1 VQTFFSDGKYL
12 HIFFLNVF
20 HKMEHPPEHDT
31 EVSNV
36 VVNNHEHSITY
47 YTLSEESVKLNNYE
61 SGFFSQCT
69 LILCGIVDYINYF
82 KKTPQVV
89 NSSNSFIWYKPK
101 EFVEKNK
108 DITLEY
114 FDFPTIRPEEKTSCS
129 LYPSESKLNELVIDD
144 EKIDFYINHQWYDY
158 RTVNYSKICPI
169 INKFFS
175 PSLKILNIIKNI
187 ENKYN
192 FPSQATEN
200 WSSPSLR
207 SGESLN
213 LSTLRSDKF
222 IFGFDGVSAKTVNF
236 PSQATEKSFSSTDE
250 KMNYENICV
259 LFYRGND
266 KAIESKLCGYE
277 EYVHY
282 SELIYEKNPNI
293 QFLIQSDETE
303 FIEFMTNKYPNNSFY
318 FKDEIRH
325 IKKQMNTVDKIF
337 KENNYIF
344 SKYYLAITIMM
355 SKCKYIICGS
365 GNCSIW
371 IMLYRGNSNNIC
383 QNINGKW
390 IDTFL

>member
-1 VQTFFSDGKYL
+1 
-12 HIFFLNVF
+12 
-20 HKMEHPPEHDT
+20 MEHPPEHDT

-89 NSSNSFIWYKPK
+89 NSSNSFIWYKPN

-213 LSTLRSDKF
+213 
-222 IFGFDGVSAKTVNF
+222 
-236 PSQATEKSFSSTDE
+236 
-250 KMNYENICV
+250 YENICV

-344 SKYYLAITIMM
+344 SKYYLAITIIM

-390 IDTFL
+390 IDTFLN